1 MRIFPKGTDLFPTSP
16 PARQSATRTQLFSS
30 AFKNNHNH
38 NPLQNVTHVLHH
50 RPHPPSQQCGIRGG
64 RERAKGTTSKSRSP
78 FLPGRQ
84 GACNYTHALHDAL
97 PTRMSRP
104 SCAPGTHGHGA
115 GGGAIGEERTAGV
128 FLSSAAPPPHHTHS
142 NKILS
147 LKCGRGGPGLSQ
159 WEVGG
164 VARGRSQ
171 GWGRVS
177 GVSVGRGGLQIVQ
190 LWC

>member
-1 MRIFPKGTDLFPTSP
+1 MGTDYIAKGFNFLKKKKKSPQIPLTLTEAEQCGERGRGSFPKGTDLFPTSP

-38 NPLQNVTHVLHH
+38 KPLQNVTHALHH
-50 RPHPPSQQCGIRGG
+50 RPHPPSQQCGTRGV
-64 RERAKGTTSKSRSP
+64 RERAKGTTFKSRSP

-115 GGGAIGEERTAGV
+115 GGGAIGEE
-128 FLSSAAPPPHHTHS
+128 
-142 NKILS
+142 
-147 LKCGRGGPGLSQ
+147 
-159 WEVGG
+159 
-164 VARGRSQ
+164 
-171 GWGRVS
+171 
-177 GVSVGRGGLQIVQ
+177 
-190 LWC
+190 